1 MSNKQKK
8 ALAIHDISCV
18 GRCSLTEA
26 LPVLSAAGI
35 ETAVMPT
42 AVLSTHTGG
51 FTGYTFRDLTEDML
65 PIAKHWKTLDLKF
78 DAIYTGYLGSF
89 HQLEIVCEIF
99 DMFREKD
106 NLILI
111 DPVMADNGKL
121 YPSFSPDFPKGM
133 RKLCEHADILIPNIT
148 EASLMTDYPYTDR
161 PYTEEYIEGLLKEL
175 AKIGPKHIVL
185 TGVTFNNH
193 ELGAAT
199 YDTSTGQ
206 IEYIMSEVIPGYY
219 HGTGDLFGSA
229 FLGALLNGFSLSE
242 AVRIT
247 IDLVVASIKSTYHAT
262 SDLRYGVNFEQNI
275 PSYIK
280 DLKLI

>member
-1 MSNKQKK
+1 MNNKQKK

-26 LPVLSAAGI
+26 LPVLSAAGV

-51 FTGYTFRDLTEDML
+51 FTDYTFRDLTEDML
-65 PIAKHWKTLDLKF
+65 PIAKHWQSLDLEF

-89 HQLEIVCEIF
+89 HQLEIVSEIF
-99 DMFREKD
+99 DMFRKKD

-121 YPSFSPDFPKGM
+121 YPAFSADFPKGM

-148 EASLMTDYPYTDR
+148 EACLMTDYPYQER
-161 PYTEEYIEGLLKEL
+161 PYSEEYIQGLLKEL
-175 AKIGPKHIVL
+175 AKIGPRNIVL
-185 TGVTFNNH
+185 TGVTFNDH
-193 ELGAAT
+193 QLGAAT
-199 YDTSTGQ
+199 YDQSTGK
-206 IEYIMSEVIPGYY
+206 IDYIMSEVIPGYY

-229 FLGALLNGFSLSE
+229 FLGALLNNFSLNE

-247 IDLVVASIKSTYHAT
+247 IDLVVASIKTTYNSTK
-262 SDLRYGVNFEQNI
+262 DLRYGVNFEQNI
-275 PSYIK
+275 PGYIK
-280 DLKLI
+280 NLKLI